1 MKKINVIIISFL
13 IFFNNNSFS
22 NLYTQI
28 NNNIVVKIGELLVT
42 SIDIEN
48 QIITNLIINKQ
59 EITQENI
66 DKNKN
71 FAVKTLINKS
81 IKLGEI
87 NKYQIKDYNKK
98 DLQDYSKNIAKNLN
112 ANENS
117 LRQIFKQY
125 NIDYDSFLK
134 NYEIELLW
142 NTLIFQL
149 YKNQINV
156 NILEVENEVEKISK
170 NKNLEELKIIK
181 ENVLSQK
188 KKDKLNL
195 FSRSHFTN
203 LENTVSINFQ

>member
-117 LRQIFKQY
+117 LKQIFKQY

-181 ENVLSQK
+181 ENILSQK

>member
-117 LRQIFKQY
+117 LRQIFKHY

-181 ENVLSQK
+181 ENILSQK

>member
-134 NYEIELLW
+134 NYEI
-142 NTLIFQL
+142 
-149 YKNQINV
+149 
-156 NILEVENEVEKISK
+156 
-170 NKNLEELKIIK
+170 
-181 ENVLSQK
+181 
-188 KKDKLNL
+188 
-195 FSRSHFTN
+195 
-203 LENTVSINFQ
+203 

>member
-181 ENVLSQK
+181 ENILSQK

>member
-1 MKKINVIIISFL
+1 M
-13 IFFNNNSFS
+13 
-22 NLYTQI
+22 
-28 NNNIVVKIGELLVT
+28 
-42 SIDIEN
+42 
-48 QIITNLIINKQ
+48 
-59 EITQENI
+59 
-66 DKNKN
+66 
-71 FAVKTLINKS
+71 
-81 IKLGEI
+81 
-87 NKYQIKDYNKK
+87 
-98 DLQDYSKNIAKNLN
+98 
-112 ANENS
+112 
-117 LRQIFKQY
+117 
-125 NIDYDSFLK
+125 K

-181 ENVLSQK
+181 ENILSQK

>member
-142 NTLIFQL
+142 NTLIFKL

-181 ENVLSQK
+181 ENILSQK